1 MTNNLH
7 FPSWDENTLAE
18 EKTKQTNKPA
28 PKVSAA
34 VQADCRR
41 IQLWSSAADECVCQR
56 GPFFP
61 AVVLF
66 YISVFWSWTIEEQMA
81 WCHQDHFKN
90 ENGPSTEWISDPTQP
105 KTMPMNLTLS
115 VTHHLL
121 CQTTTPDP
129 KNTTSPHPPASH
141 LVIC

>member
-1 MTNNLH
+1 MTNNLQ

-18 EKTKQTNKPA
+18 EKKTKKQTNLHLKSLQLFRPTVGA
-28 PKVSAA
+28 SSCDHQQQMSVFAKEDLFSA
-34 VQADCRR
+34 V
-41 IQLWSSAADECVCQR
+41 L
-56 GPFFP
+56 
-61 AVVLF
+61 LF
-66 YISVFWSWTIEEQMA
+66 YISVFWSCTNEEQMA

-90 ENGPSTEWISDPTQP
+90 ENGPSSEWISGPTQP

-129 KNTTSPHPPASH
+129 KNMTSPHPPASH